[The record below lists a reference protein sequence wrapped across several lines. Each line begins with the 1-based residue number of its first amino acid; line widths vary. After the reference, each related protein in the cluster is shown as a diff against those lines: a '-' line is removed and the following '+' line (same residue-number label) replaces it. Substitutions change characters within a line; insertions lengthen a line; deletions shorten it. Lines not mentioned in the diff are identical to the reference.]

1 MRGLGHLAGF
11 DDGGLLWVL
20 DGAAAGAYCLEGLD
34 DLEGLIIS
42 DLTENDVAAIEPR
55 GLDSGNEEL
64 RAVGVRAGVGH
75 GQESRAGVL
84 DLEVLI
90 GKLLAVDG
98 LATGAVATG
107 EVTTLEH
114 ELGDDAVE
122 GRALITE
129 AVLAS
134 AELTEVAGSL
144 GDIVVVE
151 VEDDAA
157 RLVLGGGVDNVKFV
171 VEDRALPLNFEED
184 LGHVDG

>member
-64 RAVGVRAGVGH
+64 RAVGVGAGIGH
-75 GQESRAGVL
+75 GEKTGAGVL
-84 DLEVLI
+84 LIEVLI

-157 RLVLGGGVDNVKFV
+157 RLVLGAGVDNVKV
-171 VEDRALPLNFEED
+171 VVDDRALPLNLEED
-184 LGHVDG
+184 LRHVDG